1 VSREL
6 RRVAV
11 ADLPGVETPR
21 PMGDSVLRKCCVCIG
36 SGFRYFRDEQG
47 TGYCECQ
54 NCKGTGEEP
63 EEEKEEVA

>member
-1 VSREL
+1 MSRDGRLLADLLL
-6 RRVAV
+6 RRNHVV
-11 ADLPGVETPR
+11 PIVP
-21 PMGDSVLRKCCVCIG
+21 RKCCVCIG

>member
-1 VSREL
+1 MSRDGRL
-6 RRVAV
+6 LAG
-11 ADLPGVETPR
+11 GVLWDVVPIV
-21 PMGDSVLRKCCVCIG
+21 PRKCCVCIG